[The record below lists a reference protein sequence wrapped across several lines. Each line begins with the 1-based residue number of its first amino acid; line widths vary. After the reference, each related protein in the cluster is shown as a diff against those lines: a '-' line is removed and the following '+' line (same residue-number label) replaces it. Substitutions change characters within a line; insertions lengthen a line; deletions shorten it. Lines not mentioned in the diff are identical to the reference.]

1 MTKKA
6 EHAAQDLLDKHGPEA
21 ETIATREYET
31 ALEMQ
36 DLKQQG
42 YWLDILD
49 TIKALKAS
57 KA

>member
-1 MTKKA
+1 MTNKA
-6 EHAAQDLLDKHGPEA
+6 EHAAHDLLDKHGTEA

-31 ALEMQ
+31 ALEIQ
-36 DLKQQG
+36 DIKQQG

-49 TIKALKAS
+49 TIKALKAN